1 MDFLEP
7 FMRQDLNGEAGLRA
21 GLRRLGEGLIDPLI
35 EGARTISR
43 YCAWA
48 GGAIFFASAILITVE
63 VFIRK
68 FLSLSLGGAD
78 ELSGYGFAVAV
89 TFGFACA
96 ALDRAHIR
104 VDTFHNWLSERGK
117 AILDIVAAVLLL
129 VYFGSLLQYGYRVVI
144 DTWQMN
150 AHSNTPLHVPL
161 IVPQTLWWLGLV
173 LTVAVSALLLF
184 RACLHLA
191 LGALASSSKLIG
203 ARGMEEELSDE
214 LSALDQQTAAGKT
227 AP

>member
-1 MDFLEP
+1 
-7 FMRQDLNGEAGLRA
+7 MRQDLKGEAGMRLA
-21 GLRRLGEGLIDPLI
+21 FRRLGEGLIDPLI
-35 EGARTISR
+35 LWARRLSQ

-48 GGAIFFASAILITVE
+48 GGAIFFASAVLITVE

-68 FLSLSLGGAD
+68 FLSRSLGGAD

-96 ALDRAHIR
+96 VLDRAHIR
-104 VDTFHNWLSERGK
+104 VDTFHNWFSERAK
-117 AILDIVAAVLLL
+117 AVLDIGAAVLMI
-129 VYFGSLLQYGYRVVI
+129 VYFASLLTYGMRVVQ
-144 DTWQMN
+144 DTWEMN

-161 IVPQTLWWLGLV
+161 IVPQALWWAGLV

-184 RACLHLA
+184 RACLHLL
-191 LGALASSSKLIG
+191 LGEMSASSKLIG

-214 LSALDQQTAAGKT
+214 LSALDHKTVSGKAA
-227 AP
+227 P